1 MEDFFIDDDDDWI
14 NELENED
21 DLYNDFYLEKINNV
35 DLHIIYIDKQNN
47 IEHIKKDKYFFDNQ
61 TIYKE
66 NLLHLLKK
74 NSFYQNTKYKLLSI
88 VQYNIDLLPENVN
101 DYILNNDNY
110 DFFNIRK
117 TLNNI
122 IWKDSITLFKD
133 INSLYII
140 YYDKVNKDN
149 TNTKKIYIKSKKKYN
164 KTKEKRYKDYYK

>member
-1 MEDFFIDDDDDWI
+1 MIDDDDNWI

-164 KTKEKRYKDYYK
+164 KTKRKKV

>member
-1 MEDFFIDDDDDWI
+1 MEDFFIDDDDEWI

-35 DLHIIYIDKQNN
+35 DLHVIYIDKKNN

-74 NSFYQNTKYKLLSI
+74 NSFYQNTKYKLLSVI
-88 VQYNIDLLPENVN
+88 QYNIDLLPENVN
-101 DYILNNDNY
+101 DYILNNDSY
-110 DFFNIRK
+110 DFLNIRK

-122 IWKDSITLFKD
+122 VWKDSITLFKD

-140 YYDKVNKDN
+140 YYDKINKDN
-149 TNTKKIYIKSKKKYN
+149 TTTKKIYIKSKKKLN
-164 KTKEKRYKDYYK
+164 KTKRKKI

>member
-164 KTKEKRYKDYYK
+164 KTKRKKV

>member
-1 MEDFFIDDDDDWI
+1 MEDFYIEEDEEWI
-14 NELENED
+14 NELEKED

-35 DLHIIYIDKQNN
+35 ELHLIYIDKHNN

-61 TIYKE
+61 TIYKD

-74 NSFYQNTKYKLLSI
+74 NSIYQNNKYKLLSI
-88 VQYNIDLLPENVN
+88 IQYNIDLLPENVN
-101 DYILNNDNY
+101 DYLINNKNY
-110 DFFNIRK
+110 DFFNIRR

-140 YYDKVNKDN
+140 YYDNQTKNNN
-149 TNTKKIYIKSKKKYN
+149 TTKKIYIKSKRKKRNQN
-164 KTKEKRYKDYYK
+164 KTKRKNI